1 MRLPVLM
8 NIHFTPWDYL
18 LIVAVSAQAS
28 LMAYLH
34 HPKWKALMLSLPVPF
49 TIAVL
54 SVGRPIDA
62 TNVIGMLVLLLY
74 THAVRVLY
82 RSLGVPIVAA
92 IAVSV
97 TGYCVLASALA
108 RVMPRT
114 ELSFWISCVAV
125 AATAAVLL
133 RLTAHRDEPG
143 HRTSLPVWIKVPIVA
158 AVIVGIV
165 LIKQYLQGFMTM
177 FPMVGLIAAYEARH
191 CLWTICRQIPVV
203 MLTMLPMMIVMHL
216 AQPHTG
222 FRLALIPGWLAML
235 AVLVPMTLRQWRRH
249 YADEDEN

>member
-1 MRLPVLM
+1 M

-18 LIVAVSAQAS
+18 LVVAVSAQAS

-62 TNVIGMLVLLLY
+62 TNITGMLVLLLY

-82 RSLGVPIVAA
+82 RTFRVPIVAA

-97 TGYCVLASALA
+97 AGYCVLASALA
-108 RVMPRT
+108 RVIPRT
-114 ELSFWISCVAV
+114 EPVFWSACLAV
-125 AATAAVLL
+125 AATAALLL

-143 HRTSLPVWIKVPIVA
+143 HRTSLPVWIKVPIITG
-158 AVIVGIV
+158 VIVGIV
-165 LIKQYLQGFMTM
+165 LIKQHLQGFMTM
-177 FPMVGLIAAYEARH
+177 FPMVGIIAAYEARH

-203 MLTMLPMMIVMHL
+203 MLTMLPMMIVMHV
-216 AQPHTG
+216 AQDHIG
-222 FRLALIPGWLAML
+222 YQLALIPGWLAML
-235 AVLVPMTLRQWRRH
+235 SVLIPMTIRQWRRH
-249 YADEDEN
+249 YSDTEED